1 MSNKKWFFFSFSV
14 PARLQGFRVKIWRKL
29 NAMGAFGTIF
39 DIGHASGPICAGLL
53 IGWGGYHVSFPVL
66 AVALIA
72 AIPLFLKNVPRED

>member
-29 NAMGAFGTIF
+29 NAMGAFGTIL

-53 IGWGGYHVSFPVL
+53 IGWGGYQVCFPLL
-66 AVALIA
+66 AGMVFL
-72 AIPLFLKNVPRED
+72 AIPVFLRNVAEPD